1 MLVPL
6 IRRRLRRWHAHKGQ
20 AGKAD
25 SRPPNL
31 YGKQP
36 AQRPRS
42 RRRRLRYS
50 RFAHTWLLVPDK
62 VLTGVRDEE
71 EAAGGQD
78 GEMPT
83 SYAGSLRSRQPA
95 RGH

>member
-1 MLVPL
+1 MRMP
-6 IRRRLRRWHAHKGQ
+6 RLPAPRGQ
-20 AGKAD
+20 AGKED

-31 YGKQP
+31 HGQQP
-36 AQRPRS
+36 ARRPRS

-50 RFAHTWLLVPDK
+50 RSAHTWLLVRDK

-83 SYAGSLRSRQPA
+83 F
-95 RGH
+95 